1 MEFTQKELALI
12 AKASRKA
19 KNARFIRII
28 LLIAMLIAVGCM
40 FVGAFDSDKLAY
52 GLFVAVFVAI
62 AHPQFGEGP
71 KYEDLV
77 ALLEKKSVGE
87 D

>member
-19 KNARFIRII
+19 SNARLIRVV

-40 FVGAFDSDKLAY
+40 FMDVFDSDKLAY
-52 GLFVAVFVAI
+52 GLFVAVLVAI
-62 AHPQFGEGP
+62 AHPQLGGGP
-71 KYEDLV
+71 KYEDLA
-77 ALLEKKSVGE
+77 ALLEQKSARKG
-87 D
+87 

>member
-1 MEFTQKELALI
+1 MEFAQKELALI

-77 ALLEKKSVGE
+77 ALLEKKSVGQ

>member
-19 KNARFIRII
+19 NNATFIRII

-40 FVGAFDSDKLAY
+40 FTGAFDSDKLAY
-52 GLFVAVFVAI
+52 GLLVAVFVAI

-77 ALLEKKSVGE
+77 ALLKKKSVGK

>member
-19 KNARFIRII
+19 KNATFIRII

-77 ALLEKKSVGE
+77 ALLEKKSVGK

>member
-1 MEFTQKELALI
+1 MEFTQEELALI
-12 AKASRKA
+12 AKASRKVS
-19 KNARFIRII
+19 NARLVRII
-28 LLIAMLIAVGCM
+28 LLIAMLVAVGCM
-40 FVGAFDSDKLAY
+40 FVGFFDRDKLAY

-71 KYEDLV
+71 KYEDLA
-77 ALLEKKSVGE
+77 ALLEKKSAGQ

>member
-1 MEFTQKELALI
+1 MEFTEKELALI

-28 LLIAMLIAVGCM
+28 LLIAMLIAVGFM
-40 FVGAFDSDKLAY
+40 FVSAFDIEKLAY
-52 GLFVAVFVAI
+52 GLLVAVFVAI

-77 ALLEKKSVGE
+77 ALLEKK
-87 D
+87 

>member
-19 KNARFIRII
+19 SNAKIIRVV

-40 FVGAFDSDKLAY
+40 FMDVFDSDKLAY
-52 GLFVAVFVAI
+52 GLFVAVLVAI
-62 AHPQFGEGP
+62 AHPQLGGGP

-77 ALLEKKSVGE
+77 AMLKQKLAEKG
-87 D
+87 

>member
-12 AKASRKA
+12 AEASSKA
-19 KNARFIRII
+19 KSAKVIRVL

-40 FVGAFDSDKLAY
+40 FVGAFDVDKLAY
-52 GLFVAVFVAI
+52 GLLVAVFIAI
-62 AHPQFGEGP
+62 AHPQFGQGP

-77 ALLEKKSVGE
+77 ALLKKKSAV
-87 D
+87 